1 MLYLIL
7 KLVHIV
13 AVILFLGNITT
24 GVFWKAH
31 ADRTRDPRIIG
42 HMLEGL
48 LASDRWFTI
57 PAVIV
62 IVLGGVG
69 AAMAGDIRMLHVGW
83 VLWPIVLFIVSGFA
97 FGRFVSPLQR
107 KMAKMFKSA
116 PADRDIDWAAYH
128 KLSRDWAFWGAV
140 ALLAPALAVAIMVFK
155 PNLPSL

>member
-1 MLYLIL
+1 MLYLVF
-7 KLVHIV
+7 KLIHVV

-48 LASDRWFTI
+48 IASDRWFTI

-62 IVLGGVG
+62 LVLGGVG
-69 AAMAGDIRMLHVGW
+69 AAMAGGLRMLHVGW
-83 VLWPIVLFIVSGFA
+83 VLWPIVLFMVSGFA
-97 FGRFVSPLQR
+97 FGRGVSPRQR
-107 KMAKMFKSA
+107 QMAKLFRSA
-116 PADRDIDWAAYH
+116 PDERDIDWTTYH
-128 KLSRDWAFWGAV
+128 RLTRDWQFWGTI
-140 ALLAPALAVAIMVFK
+140 ALLAPAIAVAIMVLK